1 MIMRILVVDDSED
14 WRDLTEAALMAAG
27 YDEVTTAESA
37 ADAYGKLGVGRGP
50 ANGPAL
56 ADLVVLDLV
65 MPEID
70 GIEACARIRSDVR
83 YVDVP
88 VIMVTAANDMDS
100 LSSAFVAGATDYITK
115 PFNRV
120 ELLARVRS
128 ALKIKAELDRRKAR
142 ESELISLTRSTW
154 GDRDTTRWVD
164 ESTSLFIGKAAEAYL
179 AAAAA
184 QQDERMVSVF
194 AIGIDRLDALTA
206 ARGKQ
211 ARDLTLMRVASG
223 VASIGAPIGV
233 VAASYPDG
241 VIVLVAPR
249 LPGSAAKVLGQALR
263 STIASLG
270 IANSEAIAADGV
282 TVSLGVVTARHSR
295 TELVADARRL
305 LKDAMAAGGN
315 RIAAVDM
322 TSN

>member
-1 MIMRILVVDDSED
+1 
-14 WRDLTEAALMAAG
+14 MAAG
-27 YDEVTTAESA
+27 YQEVATAESA
-37 ADAYGKLGVGRGP
+37 SDAYSKLGLGGRP
-50 ANGPAL
+50 ANGAPSV
-56 ADLVVLDLV
+56 DLIVLDVV

-142 ESELISLTRSTW
+142 ESELISLTSSTW
-154 GDRDTTRWVD
+154 GERDSSRWVD
-164 ESTSLFIGKAAEAYL
+164 DVTNLFVGKAGEAYL
-179 AAAAA
+179 AAAAHHHEEGA
-184 QQDERMVSVF
+184 VSVF
-194 AIGIDRLDALTA
+194 AVGVDRLDALTA
-206 ARGKQ
+206 ARGKP
-211 ARDLTLMRVASG
+211 ARDLALARVASAI
-223 VASIGAPIGV
+223 ASIGAPIGV

-249 LPGSAAKVLGQALR
+249 LHAAGAKVLGQALR
-263 STIASLG
+263 TTIASLA
-270 IANSEAIAADGV
+270 IANSEAIAADCM
-282 TVSLGVVTARHSR
+282 TVSVGIVTARHSR

-305 LKDAMAAGGN
+305 LKDAVSAGGN
-315 RIAAVDM
+315 RVASVDM
-322 TSN
+322 SSN